1 MIFEL
6 PLGSHFLIFSSPGPP
21 KWSKDVPKSEKSVK
35 KRSPG
40 KGLEKGPCL
49 EGAKPLKVTIVTHFQ
64 LFCKRPWAPKKEPKW
79 ELKWYQNR

>member
-1 MIFEL
+1 
-6 PLGSHFLIFSSPGPP
+6 LGSHFLIFSSPGPP

-49 EGAKPLKVTIVTHFQ
+49 EGAKPLKVMTVTHFQ
-64 LFCKRPWAPKKEPKW
+64 LFSKRPWAPKKE
-79 ELKWYQNR
+79 LNGNQNGTKIDKILP

>member
-1 MIFEL
+1 MIFWL
-6 PLGSHFLIFSSPGPP
+6 PWGPHFVTFSSPGPQ
-21 KWSKDVPKSEKSVK
+21 KWSKDVAKSVKSVK

-49 EGAKPLKVTIVTHFQ
+49 EGAKPLKVTTVTHFQ

-79 ELKWYQNR
+79 ELK

>member
-1 MIFEL
+1 MIFAL
-6 PLGSHFLIFSSPGPP
+6 PWGSHFVTFSSPGPQ
-21 KWSKDVPKSEKSVK
+21 KWSKDVPKSETSVK

-49 EGAKPLKVTIVTHFQ
+49 EGATPLKVTMVIHFQ